1 MAIRISPLSVSPEFA
16 LALSSSSLWFWL
28 WFWFWLLSAGFRRAF
43 VYIVFFQRLSRAT
56 AFSTCRATLF
66 ERPRNARGQLGNPS
80 PQGHAR
86 RSNFATR
93 SSISPVS
100 CALRHVSTKLAT
112 PAASPGV
119 ISPLATLATSAANT
133 ANIHRYQ
140 SVVLAQFR
148 GVSMCS
154 ISRVSRISSP
164 SMRRSL
170 SHSCARIPCFHD
182 G

>member
-1 MAIRISPLSVSPEFA
+1 MASRHHGPRSERRSGFAVQSGEASPADDERTLPIAVRAAKVDQPGA
-16 LALSSSSLWFWL
+16 V
-28 WFWFWLLSAGFRRAF
+28 RRF
-43 VYIVFFQRLSRAT
+43 GM
-56 AFSTCRATLF
+56 
-66 ERPRNARGQLGNPS
+66 ARGQLGNPS

-133 ANIHRYQ
+133 ANIHHYQ
-140 SVVLAQFR
+140 SVVLAQLR
-148 GVSMCS
+148 GFSIRLSSVSAYRLRRDS
-154 ISRVSRISSP
+154 PKASDNRIWVIS
-164 SMRRSL
+164 
-170 SHSCARIPCFHD
+170 
-182 G
+182 